1 MTNVN
6 ETTFKKE
13 LEEKLLNNKKLAP
26 SSVKLYLRNLEK
38 LNDNQPLKNLNFLK
52 DPKHITEKLNDY
64 KENTKRGYY
73 ISITSVLSLD
83 KSTKP
88 KQKLYDEYF
97 KLMMEKNKELKKE
110 EGTNQKTETQE
121 QNWISWSEVE
131 KKWDTLKNKVETF
144 KNNKELSEHQYNT
157 LLQYVVLSLYT
168 CLPPRRNEYM
178 NMMIVKNAN
187 ENFPTDKNYYDI
199 DNKRFIFNKY
209 KTMKKEGQKIINV
222 PETLQSVLTIYIKHH
237 PLIKGKITK
246 KFQPVCFLVYQDGNP
261 LDKVNSITRVLNK
274 IFNKK
279 VGSSMLR
286 HIYLS
291 DKYSDVNEEQK
302 ADANKMGHSVDMA
315 RDYIKK

>member
-1 MTNVN
+1 MTTVN
-6 ETTFKKE
+6 ETIFKKE
-13 LEEKLLNNKKLAP
+13 LEQKLLNEKKLAQ

-52 DPKHITEKLNDY
+52 DSKVITEKLNRY

-73 ISITSVLSLD
+73 ISITSVLGLD
-83 KSTKP
+83 KTTKA

-97 KLMMEKNKELKKE
+97 KLMMEKNKELKAE
-110 EGTNQKTETQE
+110 EGTNKKTETQE
-121 QNWISWSEVE
+121 QNWIAWSEVE
-131 KKWDTLKNKVETF
+131 QTADALKKKVETF

-168 CLPPRRNEYM
+168 CLPPRRNEYQ
-178 NMMIVKNAN
+178 NMMIIKNAT
-187 ENFPTDKNYYDI
+187 ENSPTDKNYYDV
-199 DNKRFIFNKY
+199 DNNRFIFNKY
-209 KTMKKEGQKIINV
+209 KTMKKEGQKIVEI
-222 PETLQSVLTIYIKHH
+222 PDALKSVLSVYIKHH
-237 PLIKGKITK
+237 PLITGKITK
-246 KFQPVCFLVYQDGNP
+246 KFQPVVFLVYHDGTA

-274 IFNKK
+274 IFGKK

-291 DKYSDVNEEQK
+291 NKYGDVNEEQK

>member
-1 MTNVN
+1 MSATN
-6 ETTFKKE
+6 ETAFKKE
-13 LEEKLLNNKKLAP
+13 LEQKLINDKKLAP

-52 DPKHITEKLNDY
+52 DSNAIVEKLQHY
-64 KENTKRGYY
+64 KENTKRGYF

-83 KSTKP
+83 KSTKA

-110 EGTNQKTETQE
+110 EGTNTKTETQVE
-121 QNWISWSEVE
+121 NWISWSEVE
-131 KKWDTLKNKVETF
+131 QKWDGLKKKVESFKTLK
-144 KNNKELSEHQYNT
+144 ELTEHQYNS
-157 LLQYVVLSLYT
+157 LLQFVILSLYV
-168 CLPPRRNEYM
+168 CLPPRRNEYQ
-178 NMMIVKNAN
+178 NMMIVKSATATS
-187 ENFPTDKNYYDI
+187 PTDKNYYDL

-209 KTMKKEGQKIINV
+209 KTQKKEGQKIVDI
-222 PETLQSVLTIYIKHH
+222 PETLQGVLSTYIKYH

-246 KFQPVCFLVYQDGNP
+246 KFQPVTFLVYQDGTP
-261 LDKVNSITRVLNK
+261 LDKVNSITRILNK
-274 IFNKK
+274 VFGKK

-291 DKYSDVNEEQK
+291 NKYGDVNEEQK
-302 ADANKMGHSVDMA
+302 ADADIMGHSVDMA

>member
-1 MTNVN
+1 MSSVN
-6 ETTFKKE
+6 ETAFKKE
-13 LEEKLLNNKKLAP
+13 LEQKLLNDKKLAQ

-52 DPKHITEKLNDY
+52 DAKAITEKLNNY

-83 KSTKP
+83 KSTKA

-97 KLMMEKNKELKKE
+97 KLMMEKNKELKAE
-110 EGTNQKTETQE
+110 EGTNQKSEVQE
-121 QNWISWSEVE
+121 KNWIAWSEVE
-131 KKWDTLKNKVETF
+131 QTADALKKKVDTF

-168 CLPPRRNEYM
+168 CLPPRRNEYQ
-178 NMMIVKNAN
+178 NMMIVKSAT
-187 ENFPTDKNYYDI
+187 ENSPTDKNYYDL

-209 KTMKKEGQKIINV
+209 KTMKKEGQKMVDI
-222 PETLQSVLTIYIKHH
+222 PEQLQSVLAIYIKHH

-246 KFQPVCFLVYQDGNP
+246 KFHPVCFLVYQDGTP

-274 IFNKK
+274 IFGKN

-291 DKYSDVNEEQK
+291 NKYGDTLEEMKEDSGQ
-302 ADANKMGHSVDMA
+302 MGHSISQQK
-315 RDYIKK
+315 DYIKM